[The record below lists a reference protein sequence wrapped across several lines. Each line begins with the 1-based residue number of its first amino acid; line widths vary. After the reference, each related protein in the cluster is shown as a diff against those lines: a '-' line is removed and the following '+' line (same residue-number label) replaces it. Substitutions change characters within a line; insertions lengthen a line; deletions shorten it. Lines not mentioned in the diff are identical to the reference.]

1 MDSMTTLIKGIRAE
15 VNLTQSLVRPG
26 ANSTGNVIKILTNI
40 KTEVGLE
47 LLW

>member
-1 MDSMTTLIKGIRAE
+1 MTALINRIRAE

-26 ANSTGNVIKILTNI
+26 ANSTGNVSKILTNF

-47 LLW
+47 WLW